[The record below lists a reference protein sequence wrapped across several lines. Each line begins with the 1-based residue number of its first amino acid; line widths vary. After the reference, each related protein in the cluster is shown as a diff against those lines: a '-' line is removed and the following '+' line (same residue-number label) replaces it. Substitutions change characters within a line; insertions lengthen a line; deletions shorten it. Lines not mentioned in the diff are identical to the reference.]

1 MSALIILDAV
11 LFVALLKVAKSLVQ
25 HYKSDSIEKKLP
37 LPPGPAP
44 KPLIGNL
51 LDVPTGHSW
60 LGWSKLAQE
69 HGALLS
75 MSASPLFIPLL
86 TPPRFAM

>member
-11 LFVALLKVAKSLVQ
+11 LFVALLKVAKGLVQ
-25 HYKSDSIEKKLP
+25 HYKSDSNEKKLP

-44 KPLIGNL
+44 KPFIGNL

-75 MSASPLFIPLL
+75 IPASLLF
-86 TPPRFAM
+86 TPHLSHH